1 MISFGTLTPLK
12 MTQEGLR
19 ITEAYISKY
28 LSWYADMEQKLHK
41 KTDFNKNTF
50 LTPETS
56 AKIM

>member
-1 MISFGTLTPLK
+1 MTSFETLTPLK

-28 LSWYADMEQKLHK
+28 LNWYADMEQNLHK
-41 KTDFNKNTF
+41 KTDFDKNTF

-56 AKIM
+56 AKFM